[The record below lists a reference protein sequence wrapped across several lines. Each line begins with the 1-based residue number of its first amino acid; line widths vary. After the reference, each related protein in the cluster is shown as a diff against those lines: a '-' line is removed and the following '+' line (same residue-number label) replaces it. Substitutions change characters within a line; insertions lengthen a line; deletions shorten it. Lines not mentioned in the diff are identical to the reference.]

1 MSRKFSVF
9 VTTVVPAAALL
20 AAACGPSPEVRARLA
35 QADTI
40 SAQKDSLLQEVA
52 LQTRLLSDVAASI
65 AAVQV
70 KNLNVTGESPEA
82 ARRDSIVQTVRYAVA
97 RLDSTER
104 RLRQSQARIRG
115 LTHLSD
121 SLRATLESTVTT
133 LQGMIET
140 QKVTIAAMTA
150 QIDTLNVQNAGLT
163 SENTALKDTVTSEN
177 TVFYVVGT
185 KEQLKERG
193 LVVEEGGSRVLF
205 VLWRTG
211 ETLTPARELDAN
223 KFTAID
229 RRQTREIP
237 LPYADGRYRI
247 VSRQDLQYLETP
259 RDERGKITGT
269 PSLRI
274 GSPSEFWKGSRFL
287 IIVQEEPAAGQQ
299 GD

>member
-9 VTTVVPAAALL
+9 VTTVVPAAALV

-70 KNLNVTGESPEA
+70 KNLSVTGESPEA

-150 QIDTLNVQNAGLT
+150 QIDTLNVQNSGLT
-163 SENTALKDTVTSEN
+163 SENTALKDTVTAEN

-211 ETLTPARELDAN
+211 ETLTPARELDAT

-237 LPYADGRYRI
+237 LPYPDGRYRI

-269 PSLRI
+269 GSLRI

>member
-70 KNLNVTGESPEA
+70 KNLSVTGESPEA

-150 QIDTLNVQNAGLT
+150 QIDTLNLQNAGLT
-163 SENTALKDTVTSEN
+163 SENTALKDTVTAEN

-211 ETLTPARELDAN
+211 ETLTPARELDAT

-237 LPYADGRYRI
+237 LPYPDGRYRI

-269 PSLRI
+269 GSLRI

>member
-9 VTTVVPAAALL
+9 VTTVVPAAALV

-70 KNLNVTGESPEA
+70 KNLSVTGESPEA

-150 QIDTLNVQNAGLT
+150 QIDTLNLQNAGLT
-163 SENTALKDTVTSEN
+163 SENTALKDTVTAEN

-211 ETLTPARELDAN
+211 ETLTPARELDAT

-237 LPYADGRYRI
+237 LPYPDGRYRI

-269 PSLRI
+269 GSLRI

>member
-269 PSLRI
+269 GSLRI

>member
-9 VTTVVPAAALL
+9 VTTVVPAAALV

-70 KNLNVTGESPEA
+70 KNLSVTGESPEA

-150 QIDTLNVQNAGLT
+150 QIDTLNVQNSGLT
-163 SENTALKDTVTSEN
+163 SENTALKDTVTAEN

-269 PSLRI
+269 GSLRI